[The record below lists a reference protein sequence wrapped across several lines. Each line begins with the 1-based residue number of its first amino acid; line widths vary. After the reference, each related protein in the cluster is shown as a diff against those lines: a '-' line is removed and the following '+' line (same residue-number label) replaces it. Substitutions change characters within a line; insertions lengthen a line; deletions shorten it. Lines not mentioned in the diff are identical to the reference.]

1 MFLYLNQLRIS
12 SCRVFRGMY
21 NNIWRINPSHL
32 LIVIVEIT
40 FCNSNTGAKF
50 WAVNVVSSHTLL
62 LSTNFSCKIGMST
75 ELMSSSDDPQLSS
88 VYIVKHFD
96 KKKFFLTSEHQS
108 ILRIKL
114 NGQFC
119 QTSIL
124 FVSENCHLRYCHR
137 LVSHLTSCVPKTSFG
152 KSMNRLGRSLAQEW
166 RNSICADLHNV
177 NRAFLWHKNPLPKC
191 SRKMLSELL
200 CGIPHRFVFFEDI
213 LIASKDLSTHRETLF
228 SVLNILHENF
238 ITRNK
243 FNCTF
248 ASSLLEFLGYLFTDK
263 AVSPSF
269 SKVDAIQFIKSHC
282 ISLYLRDCYII
293 VLII

>member
-96 KKKFFLTSEHQS
+96 KKKFFSDIGAPKYFTHKIEWTILSNQYLVCLRKLSPAILSQISES
-108 ILRIKL
+108 LDKL
-114 NGQFC
+114 CSQD
-119 QTSIL
+119 II
-124 FVSENCHLRYCHR
+124 R
-137 LVSHLTSCVPKTSFG
+137 K
-152 KSMNRLGRSLAQEW
+152 
-166 RNSICADLHNV
+166 V
-177 NRAFLWHKNPLPKC
+177 NEPTW
-191 SRKMLSELL
+191 S
-200 CGIPHRFVFFEDI
+200 
-213 LIASKDLSTHRETLF
+213 
-228 SVLNILHENF
+228 
-238 ITRNK
+238 
-243 FNCTF
+243 
-248 ASSLLEFLGYLFTDK
+248 
-263 AVSPSF
+263 
-269 SKVDAIQFIKSHC
+269 
-282 ISLYLRDCYII
+282 
-293 VLII
+293 